1 MSGTVIFLN
10 GPIGVGKTAL
20 GRRAAVELGASF
32 IDSDDLGDSSKQWFE
47 QVLSDAKALV
57 GAVMATLGERPVVL
71 VAKPLRA
78 RDWTFLKDCFEAQS
92 VTVHCITL
100 TARLDSILSPSR
112 GRAFDAQEQARAA
125 EMIAQGYADRPFS
138 DVIVE
143 TDRASLVDTTETVVA
158 ACRRLVG
165 LATAQ
170 GS

>member
-1 MSGTVIFLN
+1 MRTERHRYTMWSD
-10 GPIGVGKTAL
+10 
-20 GRRAAVELGASF
+20 GRDGEELYDYSADPRELRNLAAAPESAQLKG
-32 IDSDDLGDSSKQWFE
+32 Q
-47 QVLSDAKALV
+47 
-57 GAVMATLGERPVVL
+57 
-71 VAKPLRA
+71 LR
-78 RDWTFLKDCFEAQS
+78 
-92 VTVHCITL
+92 
-100 TARLDSILSPSR
+100 ARLDSILSPGR

-138 DVIVE
+138 DAIVE